1 MIDQETN
8 ETADAGGRHMGRT
21 YVGVIVVEV
30 IVLLLLWSVSQYFG

>member
-8 ETADAGGRHMGRT
+8 ETADTGGRQMRRT
-21 YVGVIVVEV
+21 YVGVIIVEV